1 MTDDEQGIAV
11 IICAHSMDR
20 WHILCET
27 IASVEKQ
34 TLQPREIILVVDHN
48 QELLDKALAT
58 FPSVSIVKNQE
69 ARGLSGARNTGISE
83 STTQLL
89 AFIDDDA
96 IARPDWLLELV
107 RQSEP
112 ADVLGV
118 TGLIQPLWL
127 GTRPD
132 WLPDE
137 FLWVVGCSYRGLPV
151 TMAEVRNV
159 MGCSMLIKRKV
170 FEQAGMFLHG
180 LGRSELG
187 VGLQSCEETEL
198 CVRAG
203 MKIPNSRFVF
213 APSSVVLHHI
223 HESRLSWRYFRRR
236 CFAEGLSKAKLT
248 AAIGCPR
255 TLSAERSY
263 VWHTL
268 SIGFFRGL
276 KEAVIGKRKGALKRS
291 TAILTG
297 LSYVILGYVFGK
309 LPHHDF
315 ATAPTPSEMVP

>member
-1 MTDDEQGIAV
+1 MTGDEQQITV
-11 IICAHSMDR
+11 IICAHSVYR
-20 WHILCET
+20 WRILCET

-34 TLQPREIILVVDHN
+34 TLQPREIVLVVDHN
-48 QELLDKALAT
+48 QELLDKARAT
-58 FPSVSIVKNQE
+58 FTSMSIVENQE

-96 IARPDWLLELV
+96 IAHPDWLLELV
-107 RQSEP
+107 RQSES

-151 TMAEVRNV
+151 SMAEVRNV

-187 VGLQSCEETEL
+187 VSLQSCEETEL

-203 MKIPNSRFVF
+203 TKLSNSRFMF

-223 HESRLSWRYFRRR
+223 HESRLNWRYFRRR

-248 AAIGCPR
+248 AAIGSPR

-263 VWHTL
+263 VLHTL
-268 SIGFFRGL
+268 SSGFLRGL
-276 KEAVIGKRKGALKRS
+276 KEAAIGKRKGALKRS
-291 TAILTG
+291 AAILTG

-309 LPHHDF
+309 LSYRQL
-315 ATAPTPSEMVP
+315 ATAQAPSKLE

>member
-1 MTDDEQGIAV
+1 MTGDEQITV
-11 IICAHSMDR
+11 IICAHSADR
-20 WHILCET
+20 WTTLCKA

-34 TLQPREIILVVDHN
+34 TLQPLEIVLVVDHN
-48 QELLDKALAT
+48 QELLGKARAT
-58 FPSVSIVKNQE
+58 FTSVSIVENQE
-69 ARGLSGARNTGISE
+69 APGLSGARNTGISA
-83 STTQLL
+83 STAPLL

-96 IARPDWLLELV
+96 IAHPDWLLELV

-127 GTRPD
+127 GMRPD

-151 TMAEVRNV
+151 SMAEVRNV

-170 FEQAGMFLHG
+170 FEQAGMFLPG

-187 VGLQSCEETEL
+187 VSLQSCEETEL
-198 CVRAG
+198 CIRAG
-203 MKIPNSRFVF
+203 TKLPNSRFMF
-213 APSSVVLHHI
+213 APSSIVLHHI
-223 HESRLSWRYFRRR
+223 HESRLNWRYFRRR

-248 AAIGCPR
+248 DAIGSPR

-263 VWHTL
+263 VLRAL
-268 SIGFFRGL
+268 SSGFLRGL
-276 KEAVIGKRKGALKRS
+276 REAAIGRRKGALKRS
-291 TAILTG
+291 TAIVTG
-297 LSYVILGYVFGK
+297 LSYVVLGYVFGK
-309 LPHHDF
+309 LSHHQL
-315 ATAPTPSEMVP
+315 ATARAPCEFE